1 MNLERHKGTGIRA
14 VKGQFVSPTLA
25 LKVRSS
31 PTLPTQKRG
40 KASPRGGCRSR
51 SPELKMEVT
60 LRCSEMSAHQS
71 IHLRTISTIVPSLLH
86 TLVRGHTFACFKDLN
101 ISTLTFP

>member
-1 MNLERHKGTGIRA
+1 MNVEHHKGTGIRA
-14 VKGQFVSPTLA
+14 AKGQFVSPTL
-25 LKVRSS
+25 
-31 PTLPTQKRG
+31 PTLLRG
-40 KASPRGGCRSR
+40 KTSPRGGCSSIPPPPR
-51 SPELKMEVT
+51 ELKMEVT

-86 TLVRGHTFACFKDLN
+86 TLVRGHTFTSFKDLN